1 MGEAFLADHMPRGG
15 HGLSG
20 RLKPLSGSRRLEG
33 SLSRTSRAAVMLRTY
48 RQFAF
53 TRSCAGTVTVRLP
66 GVPPSST
73 FRRALL
79 LAVLVSLSRFSGFA
93 STWM

>member
-1 MGEAFLADHMPRGG
+1 MGEAFLADHMRRGG
-15 HGLSG
+15 PGVLRSAEAAQ
-20 RLKPLSGSRRLEG
+20 RITAVVG
-33 SLSRTSRAAVMLRTY
+33 SLSVTSRAAVMLRTD

-66 GVPPSST
+66 GVPPSTT

-79 LAVLVSLSRFSGFA
+79 LAVLVSFSRFSGFA